1 MSRQPVNR
9 DLREYGCPA
18 GKHAFIG
25 GEVIAV
31 IGVNRPLGFVIIA
44 DKEIRA
50 RLFFLE
56 IRKIFAAHILF
67 TFKVR
72 SVTEHLCDRFAD
84 KSGCIVV
91 IDGRRNDAFIL
102 KRRRTAVGGRGILRN
117 RAERVLYFLTDFRI
131 EMTYGA
137 FNCLLYTSPSPRD
150 CS

>member
-9 DLREYGCPA
+9 DLREYGRPA

-56 IRKIFAAHILF
+56 IRKIPYSFHIQSTLRHRAP
-67 TFKVR
+67 VR
-72 SVTEHLCDRFAD
+72 PLCR
-84 KSGCIVV
+84 
-91 IDGRRNDAFIL
+91 
-102 KRRRTAVGGRGILRN
+102 
-117 RAERVLYFLTDFRI
+117 
-131 EMTYGA
+131 
-137 FNCLLYTSPSPRD
+137 
-150 CS
+150 